1 MDSPTN
7 RLAEVMGTAGKD
19 TEMCDRHTD
28 WSKPNFSSLALSRR
42 KFLKASAITTLTMA
56 VAPSFFGMT
65 SAEAA
70 AGTIKSTHGNGFC
83 NLNLFLAH
91 ADQLAK
97 DDGLEIEFIIASSFS
112 DQVTMIGS
120 GLVDVGVMPYTSFL
134 ALYDAGAPVKVVAGG
149 GTQGCYFIAQ
159 PGLDTPEKLK
169 GKTLGTFQ
177 LDTLEVLPYD
187 WLKKNNVAFK
197 DITVRYLGSMAEA
210 VEGFKAGAIDMV
222 SVIEPYG
229 TALLTEV
236 PGAVKLSD
244 GIDIYGPNYTDCI
257 LAASSELVEQNPALL
272 KTLIKAMMKA
282 QALTE
287 QDTEGTLNK
296 VVGTY
301 YKTSLD
307 NARIAQAAQP
317 SVIDMRDQT
326 QFILDRTNS
335 LIEMGYIKAKPTA
348 EAIDWSLLE
357 AVIAENADLYGTL
370 KHKAA

>member
-1 MDSPTN
+1 
-7 RLAEVMGTAGKD
+7 
-19 TEMCDRHTD
+19 MCDRHAD
-28 WSKPNFSSLALSRR
+28 WSKPNFSSLAVSRR

-229 TALLTEV
+229 TALLKEV

-257 LAASSELVEQNPALL
+257 LAASSELVEKNPDLL

-282 QALTE
+282 QSLTE

-301 YKTSLD
+301 YKTSLE

-357 AVIAENADLYGTL
+357 AVIAENADLYGSL

>member
-1 MDSPTN
+1 
-7 RLAEVMGTAGKD
+7 
-19 TEMCDRHTD
+19 MCDRHAD
-28 WSKPNFSSLALSRR
+28 WSKPNFSSLAVSRR

-229 TALLTEV
+229 TTLLNDKT
-236 PGAVKLSD
+236 GSVKLSD

-257 LAASSELVEQNPALL
+257 LAARSEL
-272 KTLIKAMMKA
+272 
-282 QALTE
+282 
-287 QDTEGTLNK
+287 
-296 VVGTY
+296 
-301 YKTSLD
+301 
-307 NARIAQAAQP
+307 
-317 SVIDMRDQT
+317 
-326 QFILDRTNS
+326 
-335 LIEMGYIKAKPTA
+335 
-348 EAIDWSLLE
+348 
-357 AVIAENADLYGTL
+357 
-370 KHKAA
+370 